1 MLKSLEFC
9 DFLFLFVWL
18 GNQKISS
25 ATGLSK
31 IEPFLPTVEVMTF
44 LTIFLLILLL
54 CVQLITF
61 LVIII
66 YVAVA
71 KYNRNS

>member
-9 DFLFLFVWL
+9 DFLFLFFWL

>member
-9 DFLFLFVWL
+9 DFFFFFWL

-25 ATGLSK
+25 ATRLSK